1 MIFLQRLLD
10 AVQGFFVIYLIG
22 YASFLFLSVVV
33 GGTRLYK
40 RKQMLQIRNELK
52 HDYYMPISILVPAYN
67 EEVTIVDSIES
78 LLQLNYRLYEI
89 IIVDDGSKDATT
101 EVLLEHFP
109 FEIVERPIHKRI
121 DCRKEQAI
129 YECTVN
135 GIHLTLVQ
143 KENGGK
149 GDALNMGINASSYPY
164 FLCIDADSML
174 QKDSLERIVQPLLE
188 NDEVIAVAGL
198 VRVAQCVEIEN
209 GEVKNYHLPWNPILC
224 MQVMEY
230 DRSFL
235 ASRILM
241 DYYNGNIIISGAF
254 GLFRKDIVIAA
265 GGYDRDT
272 LGEDMELAVKLHVF
286 ARNNQLD
293 YSIRY
298 ESNAVCWS
306 QAPSSIKD
314 LMKQRRRWHLGLF
327 QCMTKYSSM
336 FMNTRFGLVSFL
348 SYMYYLF
355 YELLSPFIEF
365 IGLAA
370 VVLSIV
376 FGFINVS
383 FMIFFFLFYA
393 LYGSLLT
400 LTAFFQRVY
409 AQDLK
414 LGFTDLIKAII
425 MCFLENVFFRFLL
438 TFARTT
444 AFFHYKK
451 RKREWGSIKREKQRT
466 G

>member
-1 MIFLQRLLD
+1 
-10 AVQGFFVIYLIG
+10 
-22 YASFLFLSVVV
+22 
-33 GGTRLYK
+33 
-40 RKQMLQIRNELK
+40 
-52 HDYYMPISILVPAYN
+52 
-67 EEVTIVDSIES
+67 
-78 LLQLNYRLYEI
+78 
-89 IIVDDGSKDATT
+89 
-101 EVLLEHFP
+101 
-109 FEIVERPIHKRI
+109 
-121 DCRKEQAI
+121 
-129 YECTVN
+129 
-135 GIHLTLVQ
+135 
-143 KENGGK
+143 
-149 GDALNMGINASSYPY
+149 
-164 FLCIDADSML
+164 
-174 QKDSLERIVQPLLE
+174 
-188 NDEVIAVAGL
+188 
-198 VRVAQCVEIEN
+198 
-209 GEVKNYHLPWNPILC
+209 

-365 IGLAA
+365 IGLTA
-370 VVLSIV
+370 VVLSII